1 MTAPVCGTGDILRED
16 ARARVLVVPGV
27 SEVEVELIWDPP
39 WDLSRMSEAAHLE
52 LGM

>member
-16 ARARVLVVPGV
+16 ARARVLAVPGV
-27 SEVEVELIWDPP
+27 SEVDGESIWNPP
-39 WDLSRMSEAAHLE
+39 WDLSRMSEAAHLS